1 MKVILVLFIL
11 CVHAVT
17 VSIIIHITNYPF
29 YYLFY
34 FILGTSAFTGFPS
47 GLHPFMFL
55 YHFCAVKLTN
65 NNKKELSID
74 VRDLSLSR

>member
-1 MKVILVLFIL
+1 MKVILAFFIL

-29 YYLFY
+29 YIILFY
-34 FILGTSAFTGFPS
+34 FILGPSAFTGFLS
-47 GLHPFMFL
+47 ALHPFMFL

-65 NNKKELSID
+65 NNKIELT
-74 VRDLSLSR
+74 VLM